1 MEPDHLLFKDSRE
14 VRQRNAIA
22 SRATRP
28 SVQDNFEGNSRFNLA
43 FLALPPATYTRTLED
58 AFQAKDLNETF
69 DNGRT
74 ATARFDNRASIDVRP
89 RGLSHGLRLAIFS
102 SALALPLAFFLALK
116 PTSARVVWEQFARMI
131 ELKSSANAKLARFTS
146 LTNENLANLT
156 PQAQAELL
164 LEETVSDYDVA
175 GGQLS
180 SRMDGWRG
188 RLTMS
193 PRLTSLLDSALNSP
207 DLRVR
212 AAAIEMELAA
222 YNLSKSKESADLLIE
237 RITTDPAGRSWAL
250 WMLGAIGN
258 RGIEPEQALR
268 TLIQY
273 SHDPDEKTR
282 FWAVEGLS
290 LLGSDATIQPLLDI
304 FRNDP
309 SLEVR
314 ERAGCGLAQSGMLT
328 KPQRLTAVPT
338 LMSFGEDPS
347 LDSNTRNWA
356 YQALREITGARYGT
370 NPTDWREWWAQNA
383 AR

>member
-1 MEPDHLLFKDSRE
+1 MSR
-14 VRQRNAIA
+14 
-22 SRATRP
+22 
-28 SVQDNFEGNSRFNLA
+28 
-43 FLALPPATYTRTLED
+43 
-58 AFQAKDLNETF
+58 
-69 DNGRT
+69 
-74 ATARFDNRASIDVRP
+74 
-89 RGLSHGLRLAIFS
+89 GLRLAIFS

-116 PTSARVVWEQFARMI
+116 PTSARVVWEEFARII
-131 ELKSSANAKLARFTS
+131 ELKSGATAKLARFPS
-146 LTNENLANLT
+146 VTNERLANLA

-175 GGQLS
+175 GEQLS
-180 SRMDGWRG
+180 SRMDSWRG

-193 PRLTSLLDSALNSP
+193 ARLMSLLDSALNSP

-212 AAAIEMELAA
+212 AAAIEMELVA
-222 YNLSKSKESADLLIE
+222 YNLSKSQESADILIE
-237 RITTDPAGRSWAL
+237 RIETDPAGRSWAL

-290 LLGSDATIQPLLDI
+290 LLGSDASIQPLLDI

-328 KPQRLTAVPT
+328 KPQRLTAVPA